1 MQHQFIIEQFS
12 GIKND
17 TSHITADVKTEI
29 SVVNAGEEKMKNN
42 FEDKIESSTST
53 MTLRTCVPARKN

>member
-12 GIKND
+12 GIKKD

-42 FEDKIESSTST
+42 FEDKIESST
-53 MTLRTCVPARKN
+53 MTR